1 MKLYKFKDKNA
12 DYFEAVEVVVLAKN
26 QMDALKIAIEFM
38 EENRLS
44 GHKGVD
50 LKDVTLIKEFDMTQP
65 QAIEYVMYE

>member
-12 DYFEAVEVVVLAKN
+12 DYLEAVEVVVLAKN

-38 EENRLS
+38 EEQRLS
-44 GHKGVD
+44 GHKGVS
-50 LKDVTLIKEFDMTQP
+50 LQDVTLIKEFDMTQP